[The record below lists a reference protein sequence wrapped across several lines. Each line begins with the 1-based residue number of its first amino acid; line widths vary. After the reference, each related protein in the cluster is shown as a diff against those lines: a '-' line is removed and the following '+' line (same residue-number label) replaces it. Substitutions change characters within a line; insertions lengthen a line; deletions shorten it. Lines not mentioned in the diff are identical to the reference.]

1 MTVPRYQSR
10 IGNQRVFRTALR
22 FFYFIAFFGAAICV
36 LGTFLVAHFEK
47 LPLFD
52 AFYLIVITLATV
64 GYGDIHP
71 VTQIGKI
78 VIMLLIVFGVG
89 FVSLSASIM
98 VATLVEGHII
108 NYWRERK
115 MEKKIT
121 KLKNH
126 IIVCGLGRAGT
137 AAIKQLERE
146 RTDFVGID
154 LNERHVEALKERNY
168 MVINGDATED
178 DILKLAGIKLA
189 RSIIS
194 ALPSDSANILITMA
208 AKDLNPS
215 IRVVARADHPENITR
230 LKRAGADW
238 VTAVG
243 VPGGSR
249 LALAALK
256 PTTVD
261 FVHSVLE
268 RRHAAYKLEELLIEE
283 GSFLSGKQIKESR
296 LKEEYGAQLLAIVR
310 DDVTMANPGA
320 DEQILAGDVIIVFG
334 EADRLA
340 MLESSPGT
348 ACALLSSEITEQQP

>member
-1 MTVPRYQSR
+1 MSELRHQSR
-10 IGNQRVFRTALR
+10 VSNQRVFRTALR
-22 FFYFIAFFGAAICV
+22 FFYFIAVFGVTICL
-36 LGTFLVAHFEK
+36 LGTFLVARFEK
-47 LPLFD
+47 LTLFD

-71 VTQIGKI
+71 VTQVGKI
-78 VIMLLIVFGVG
+78 IIMLLIVFGVG

-108 NYWRERK
+108 NFWRERK
-115 MEKKIT
+115 MEKRIN

-146 RTDFVGID
+146 RADFVGID
-154 LNERHVEALKERNY
+154 LNERHVETLKERNY
-168 MVINGDATED
+168 LVINGDATED
-178 DILKLAGIKLA
+178 DVLKSAGIERAKSL
-189 RSIIS
+189 IS

-208 AKDLNPS
+208 AKDLNPD

-283 GSFLSGKQIKESR
+283 GSFLAGKQIKESR
-296 LKEEYGAQLLAIVR
+296 LKEDYGAQVLAIVR
-310 DDVTMANPGA
+310 NETTMANPAA

-348 ACALLSSEITEQQP
+348 VCPLISADISGQ